1 LDAFASRHL
10 LTFQLLVAS
19 PTVADLHAG
28 SAITA
33 NGGFRRFR
41 LCHAALPSVSF
52 PPGLLDSCVSEPAA

>member
-1 LDAFASRHL
+1 
-10 LTFQLLVAS
+10 
-19 PTVADLHAG
+19 LHAG